1 MKPRRRKD
9 LILTVALAVATLIMF
24 IALLLPVIRD

>member
-1 MKPRRRKD
+1 MKPRSRKD
-9 LILTVALAVATLIMF
+9 LIMTVALAVATLIMF